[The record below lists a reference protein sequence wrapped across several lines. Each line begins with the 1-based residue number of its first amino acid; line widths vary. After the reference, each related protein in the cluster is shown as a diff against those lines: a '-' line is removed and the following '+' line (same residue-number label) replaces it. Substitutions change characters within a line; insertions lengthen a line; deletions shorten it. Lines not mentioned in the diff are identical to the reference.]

1 LIASAPGRKLGRV
14 AERSDRRGPDRWL
27 FDLWSRVYDAPWA
40 QRLTYRPEQDEVLRR
55 LRDGS
60 PRRVL
65 DLGCG
70 TGQLALRI
78 RDALP
83 HCDVVGCDFS
93 RGMLAR
99 AAARG
104 PALRWVQG
112 DALRL
117 PLRDASFDA
126 AVSTEAFHWFPD
138 PQAALR
144 ELHRVL
150 APGGRLLVAL
160 VNPPFEV
167 LSRAAALTSSWVG
180 EPFDWPTRARM
191 RERVEAAG
199 FRVEAQERIFR
210 LPAPYLLPSVLTVAR
225 RVDRA

>member
-1 LIASAPGRKLGRV
+1 MT
-14 AERSDRRGPDRWL
+14 ERSDRRRPDRWL
-27 FDLWSRVYDAPWA
+27 FDFWSRIYDAPWV
-40 QRLTYRPEQDEVLRR
+40 QRLTYRPEHDAVLRR
-55 LRDGS
+55 LSQGS

-70 TGQLALRI
+70 TGQLASRI

-83 HCDVVGCDFS
+83 RCEVVGCDFS
-93 RGMLAR
+93 RGMLSR

-104 PALRWVQG
+104 LSVRWVQG

-138 PQAALR
+138 PSAALG

-150 APGGRLLVAL
+150 ATDGWLLVAL

-167 LSRAAALTSSWVG
+167 LSQVAAKTSTWIG
-180 EPFDWPTRARM
+180 EPFDWPTRERM
-191 RERVEAAG
+191 RARVGAAG
-199 FRVEAQERIFR
+199 FRVEAQHRILR
-210 LPAPYLLPSVLTVAR
+210 WPAPFLFPAVLTVAR
-225 RVDRA
+225 RVEVMG